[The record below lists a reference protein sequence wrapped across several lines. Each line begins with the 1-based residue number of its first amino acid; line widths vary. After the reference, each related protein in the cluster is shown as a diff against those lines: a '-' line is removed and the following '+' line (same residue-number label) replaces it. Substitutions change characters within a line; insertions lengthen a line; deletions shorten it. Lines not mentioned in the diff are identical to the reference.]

1 MSKVNFKQKQKK
13 LREQR
18 VRQTGWSEGTWDC
31 SFSDSNE
38 VLQSDEAESP
48 KGVSQAVFDERPKA
62 REKIKKKLEA
72 ARHKPDPSVP
82 AEKLSDY
89 LSSLNARDAVPPPI
103 LVRDDIPDNVQES
116 TLSKTASRP
125 IFEPAIKKT
134 SKTLSIVEMAGEL
147 KKYVHIISYGNTLYY
162 YNNYYYT
169 QLDAKQLIKLYR
181 KYDSI
186 VFVDEGSTFVSSL
199 DFARAIQHSD
209 NYYVLVTREDLSTLP
224 YSVNA
229 ILELKKT
236 TSRFKRTY
244 NKAYPVYDS
253 LTASNVQL
261 EGVEKVLTE
270 DANSGYQ
277 LFTKIGEKYGIV
289 CISAAG
295 KDNIKQRI
303 FPMKSEKVLVIADGA
318 AFGPQMNDIYA
329 YDPDTEE
336 EAGQCVD
343 EVIQIAEESGA
354 EIQFY

>member
-1 MSKVNFKQKQKK
+1 MKGKHKIEVRSGRVVFTIELERNITILRGDSATGKTTLVEMLQAYETYGRQSGVTVSCDKPCRVLSGVNW
-13 LREQR
+13 E
-18 VRQTGWSEGTWDC
+18 
-31 SFSDSNE
+31 
-38 VLQSDEAESP
+38 LQ
-48 KGVSQAVFDERPKA
+48 
-62 REKIKKKLEA
+62 
-72 ARHKPDPSVP
+72 
-82 AEKLSDY
+82 
-89 LSSLNARDAVPPPI
+89 LNA
-103 LVRDDIPDNVQES
+103 
-116 TLSKTASRP
+116 T
-125 IFEPAIKKT
+125 
-134 SKTLSIVEMAGEL
+134 
-147 KKYVHIISYGNTLYY
+147 H
-162 YNNYYYT
+162 
-169 QLDAKQLIKLYR
+169 
-181 KYDSI
+181 DSI

-261 EGVEKVLTE
+261 EGVEKLLTE

-277 LFTKIGEKYGIV
+277 LFTKVGEKYGID
-289 CISAAG
+289 CIPAAG
-295 KDNIKQRI
+295 KDNIKQKI

>member
-1 MSKVNFKQKQKK
+1 MKNEKCVKDEPHSEFTKEEQQEFLNLFRPIRIEVRSGRVVFTIELERNITILRGDSATGKTTLVEMLQAYETYGRQSGVTVSCDKTCRVLSGVNW
-13 LREQR
+13 E
-18 VRQTGWSEGTWDC
+18 
-31 SFSDSNE
+31 
-38 VLQSDEAESP
+38 LQ
-48 KGVSQAVFDERPKA
+48 
-62 REKIKKKLEA
+62 
-72 ARHKPDPSVP
+72 
-82 AEKLSDY
+82 
-89 LSSLNARDAVPPPI
+89 LNA
-103 LVRDDIPDNVQES
+103 
-116 TLSKTASRP
+116 T
-125 IFEPAIKKT
+125 
-134 SKTLSIVEMAGEL
+134 
-147 KKYVHIISYGNTLYY
+147 H
-162 YNNYYYT
+162 
-169 QLDAKQLIKLYR
+169 
-181 KYDSI
+181 DSI